1 MKPKALNAALDEG
14 RNAALEQE
22 AKLAERYRAAL
33 AQIGRFAARRFT
45 EVTNASLTAAAPT
58 PASAMVAVYP
68 TPEQADALAQPN
80 GEPAEI
86 IHVTL
91 AFLGEV
97 AADQAEA
104 IATVVRDVAATFEYD
119 RLEGTVGGIAAFGS
133 ETGFLAELARIAG
146 LVKPDGGYGETLWN
160 RESATVLWIPADWTT
175 EQEQEAA
182 AQAFLTVPT
191 VKAVEVA
198 EAESAPPAGDEW
210 EMLWANGQALVEASY
225 PSILLPDVP
234 GLAELRHAVCEALS
248 EAGIPYAENHGWTP
262 HATLDYTSEPSPP
275 PETLLGLPLTFENLS
290 FTQADVARD
299 FPLGQEAALLAA
311 GPPDWN
317 PPHGDEIVDTEEI
330 IGRLRT
336 KADPVR
342 KKAVE
347 AVATPALD
355 EARISWD
362 VTNPFVD
369 AVLEKT
375 GAEIVGIAETTR
387 LNVLRLVREG
397 YEQGLSIPDTAKAIR
412 EGMAEAAPARATMI
426 ARTEMA
432 ALQNGAAVA
441 ATQIVAQE
449 TGIAYFQRWLTAPGA
464 ENPRH
469 EDYEGLDQQTV
480 PLGAL
485 FDVGGAKLEYP
496 GDPAGPPEETI
507 QCRCTVIF
515 LEQAD
520 LAQEGDIV
528 AELADTTDELA
539 AIELDPIVGD
549 DIATLASSVVARAKA
564 SEPKL
569 TEIMKKVVEPRG
581 GVLEGLPFRLK
592 SEASMERKIQLVADQ
607 AHIPVKASANAMKDS
622 VRYTAVYGPADFA
635 AKTTSTLNALKAA
648 GVIPERISSVWK
660 AGSPY
665 VGTNVVM
672 KAPNGIRFEL
682 QFHTPESLATKQALN
697 HGLYEQWRKLDP
709 ALPEAKALEQR
720 MVANADRVLRPKGI
734 TTWKYDPSVEAEV
747 GVTPFRTG
755 DDPIGFYDSDKF
767 KRFEADVQNAA
778 KQYGVEVER
787 QAKVAGVWEGE
798 EEPAVALRIHDGELG
813 VRAFAAELGKAY
825 DQDGVLLF
833 TAKQGEDVVATFGSA
848 TVPRAE
854 SLERI
859 GALPR
864 LLDPSEATQAEWLA
878 AAEKKG
884 LPGDIAAR
892 VHESQ
897 MVPKSLLLN
906 DRYDVSVAKLEAKGH
921 QYQPEYS
928 IRYAPHQTP
937 GIKSFVDKGRDAL
950 HTYYDPEVGQV
961 GPHPIFEGRQTVT
974 PKPASGYLT
983 WEQMKESYPN
993 WDTASS
999 DFVYRGMSAEE
1010 MAEVV
1015 RTGEIKSYGAYNIGK
1030 EQEGLTF
1037 FGTDASI
1044 ANSYASSYAPVSMKA
1059 TFDRPAFIV
1068 KVRRPADEQL
1078 VLNPRLENE
1087 VGVRG
1092 SVPADQIV
1100 EVIEVRPYE
1109 VQEGVMELKASDP
1122 YDPASP
1128 YAQAGSSGGSG
1139 EYVYRSLGPLGGA
1152 VDRQQIFAAMADVGL
1167 PAGRFL
1173 EDGRLQVIGS
1183 GPEFVAQL
1191 DRLAARLNAGYDADV
1206 GEFLLL
1212 EKTNGDYE
1220 AAIRNFGGAQGQ
1232 QIREAKRGAKAGD
1245 RGPAAV
1251 GPGAPG
1257 REAGAPQVSAAPD
1270 ALAAKTLPQPAVPVV
1285 PEPLTPAQVKRLSVD
1300 DLWSQYGDL
1309 GKIENAARA
1318 EVADASQAP
1327 FVDSLWKR
1335 GEGRLP
1341 KGAVRY
1347 TDLAGDQQIHSLYS
1361 DGHQRI
1367 DQMAEEARARGQR
1380 QIVVSDH
1387 SHLLTEADIRLQHA
1401 EIDLL
1406 NEGYQKRNVDF
1417 RILKGIEVNIL
1428 PDGTL
1433 DTATDIL
1440 SQFDVVNASINAP
1453 AQGEQLALFAKSNTE
1468 RLIQAM
1474 ENPQVKVIV
1483 HPHSVDADWDKVAK
1497 VAAKKNIALE
1507 VNGRDLLRNDRQD
1520 AAAAM
1525 IVAAKKHGAK
1535 LAFGSDAHTSGDL
1548 ADIVYAIRF
1557 AGKNGVTAEDIVL
1570 SQRLHFDPASTLPG
1584 DGEITLGRIGSK
1596 RLGGGLN
1603 IVWKVEKGDQA
1614 LVVKPEPDL
1623 QRQADMFGMESS
1635 DRIRENITPGSDL
1648 EREQASYVM
1657 SRYFNEEGAG
1667 QFKVNVPAYRI
1678 SEIVQPAALGRA
1690 KVRAGVSEFIEGET
1704 AGESGES
1711 LQNFIELSSDPKVA
1725 TEETRSAALFDAV
1738 IGNTDRHVGNW
1749 IYGDDGH
1756 LWLIDHGLAFPESA
1770 IDQFQNEQII
1780 DFAAYRFKQNLLTRE
1795 RDFLERL
1802 LARWPEIKSDLLGT
1816 GLDPVAVTEMKT
1828 RIQWML
1834 DENTRRPWPHGSDL
1848 W

>member
-1 MKPKALNAALDEG
+1 MKAHALNAALDRG
-14 RNAALEQE
+14 REAALEQE
-22 AKLAERYRAAL
+22 AKLAEQYRIAL
-33 AQIGRFAARRFT
+33 TQIGGMAARQFV
-45 EVTNASLTAAAPT
+45 EVTNASLTAAAPS
-58 PASAMVAVYP
+58 AQSAMVAVYP
-68 TPEQADALAQPN
+68 TSEQADALAQPN

-91 AFLGEV
+91 AFLGELD
-97 AADQAEA
+97 ADQAEA
-104 IATVVRDVAATFEYD
+104 AAAVVRQVAATFEYD
-119 RLEGTVGGIAAFGS
+119 QQDGGIEGTVGGIAAFGS
-133 ETGFLAELARIAG
+133 ETGFLAEIARIAG
-146 LVKPDGGYGETLWN
+146 LVKPDGGYGQTLWN
-160 RESATVLWIPADWTT
+160 RETATVLWIPADWTT

-191 VKAVEVA
+191 VEAVEIA
-198 EAESAPPAGDEW
+198 EAESATPAGDEW
-210 EMLWANGQALVEASY
+210 ELLWNGQALVEASY
-225 PSILLPDVP
+225 PSIILPDVP

-262 HATLDYTSEPSPP
+262 HGTLDYTPEPTPP

-290 FTQADVARD
+290 FTQGDVARD

-317 PPHGDEIVDTEEI
+317 PPHEDEIIDAETIV
-330 IGRLRT
+330 GRLHT
-336 KADPVR
+336 KADPIR
-342 KKAVE
+342 AKAVK
-347 AVATPALD
+347 ATALPALD

-387 LNVLRLVREG
+387 LNVMRLVREG
-397 YEQGLSIPDTAKAIR
+397 YEQGLSIDDTAKAIR
-412 EGMAEAAPARATMI
+412 EGMADAAGSRATMI
-426 ARTEMA
+426 ARTEMQS
-432 ALQNGAAVA
+432 LVNGGAVA

-449 TGIAYFQRWLTAPGA
+449 TGIQYFARWLTAPGA

-469 EDYEGLDQQTV
+469 EDYEGLDGQTV
-480 PLGAL
+480 PLGGL

-496 GDPAGPPEETI
+496 GDPAGPPDESI
-507 QCRCTVIF
+507 NCRCALIF
-515 LEQAD
+515 IEQAD
-520 LAQEGDIV
+520 LAQEVDIV
-528 AELADTTDELA
+528 ADLAETTDELA
-539 AIELDPIVGD
+539 AIELGPIVGD
-549 DIATLASSVVARAKA
+549 DIASLASSVIARAKA

-592 SEASMERKIQLVADQ
+592 SEASMERKIKLVSDQ
-607 AHIPVKASANAMKDS
+607 ARIPELAAANATRDS
-622 VRYTAVYGPADFA
+622 VRYTAVFGPSDFA
-635 AKTTSTLNALKAA
+635 TKTTSTLNALKAA
-648 GVIPERISSVWK
+648 GVIPERVSSVWK

-665 VGTNVVM
+665 VGTNVVL

-709 ALPEAKALEQR
+709 GAPEAKALEQR

-747 GVTPFRTG
+747 GVTPFRAG

-767 KRFEADVQNAA
+767 KRFEADVKTAA

-787 QAKVAGVWEGE
+787 QGKVAGIWEGE

-833 TAKQGEDVVATFGSA
+833 TAKNGEDVIATFG
-848 TVPRAE
+848 
-854 SLERI
+854 
-859 GALPR
+859 
-864 LLDPSEATQAEWLA
+864 ATQS
-878 AAEKKG
+878 
-884 LPGDIAAR
+884 AR
-892 VHESQ
+892 E
-897 MVPKSLLLN
+897 
-906 DRYDVSVAKLEAKGH
+906 
-921 QYQPEYS
+921 
-928 IRYAPHQTP
+928 
-937 GIKSFVDKGRDAL
+937 
-950 HTYYDPEVGQV
+950 EV
-961 GPHPIFEGRQTVT
+961 
-974 PKPASGYLT
+974 
-983 WEQMKESYPN
+983 
-993 WDTASS
+993 
-999 DFVYRGMSAEE
+999 
-1010 MAEVV
+1010 
-1015 RTGEIKSYGAYNIGK
+1015 
-1030 EQEGLTF
+1030 
-1037 FGTDASI
+1037 
-1044 ANSYASSYAPVSMKA
+1044 
-1059 TFDRPAFIV
+1059 
-1068 KVRRPADEQL
+1068 
-1078 VLNPRLENE
+1078 
-1087 VGVRG
+1087 
-1092 SVPADQIV
+1092 
-1100 EVIEVRPYE
+1100 
-1109 VQEGVMELKASDP
+1109 
-1122 YDPASP
+1122 
-1128 YAQAGSSGGSG
+1128 
-1139 EYVYRSLGPLGGA
+1139 
-1152 VDRQQIFAAMADVGL
+1152 FAAMADVGL

-1183 GPEFVAQL
+1183 GPEFVGQL
-1191 DRLAARLNAGYDADV
+1191 DRLAANLNTGYDADV

-1220 AAIRNFGGAQGQ
+1220 AAIKNFGGAQGEQ
-1232 QIREAKRGAKAGD
+1232 VRAAKRGAKAGD

-1251 GPGAPG
+1251 GPSAPG

-1300 DLWSQYGDL
+1300 DLWSQYADL
-1309 GKIENAARA
+1309 GKIENLARA

-1327 FVDSLWKR
+1327 FIDDLWKR

-1347 TDLAGDQQIHSLYS
+1347 TDITGDQQIHSLYS

-1453 AQGEQLALFAKSNTE
+1453 VQGEQLALFAKTNTE
-1468 RLIQAM
+1468 RLVQAM

-1483 HPHSVDADWDKVAK
+1483 HPHSVDADWDAVAK
-1497 VAAKKNIALE
+1497 AAAKKDVALE

-1525 IVAAKKHGAK
+1525 IAAAKKHGAK

-1548 ADIVYAIRF
+1548 VDVVYAIRF
-1557 AGKNGVTAEDIVL
+1557 AGKHGVTIEDVVV
-1570 SQRLHFDPASTLPG
+1570 SQRLRFDPSTTLPG
-1584 DGEITLGRIGSK
+1584 DGEIALGRIGSR
-1596 RLGGGLN
+1596 RLGGGVN
-1603 IVWKVEKGDQA
+1603 IVWKVERGDQS
-1614 LVVKPEPDL
+1614 LIVKPEPDL
-1623 QRQADMFGMESS
+1623 SKMAADHGVGTGSLYM
-1635 DRIRENITPGSDL
+1635 RENITPGADL
-1648 EREQASYVM
+1648 ERERAAYIV

-1678 SEIVQPAALGRA
+1678 SEIIQPGALGRA
-1690 KVRAGVSEFIEGET
+1690 KVRAGIAEFIEGDT
-1704 AGESGES
+1704 AADSGIA
-1711 LQNFIELSSDPKVA
+1711 LQDWIGGLGRERFIDVEGFNP

-1738 IGNTDRHVGNW
+1738 IGNTDRHGGNW

-1756 LWLIDHGLAFPESA
+1756 LWLIDHGLAFPEF
-1770 IDQFQNEQII
+1770 DTGQFSNERIVE
-1780 DFAAYRFKQNLLTRE
+1780 FAAYRFKVNLLTRE

-1802 LARWPEIKSDLLGT
+1802 LARWPELKSDLLGA

-1828 RIQWML
+1828 RIQFML
-1834 DENTRRPWPHGSDL
+1834 DENSRRPWPSSADL
-1848 W
+1848 GY